1 MTSYNVN
8 VSIKLCLDAGK
19 DFFLCNF
26 GDRIIRGFKKP
37 KRTLSGRRERK
48 KHGSTGQD
56 QWAIASIV
64 DTSYKS
70 FFGDIAKLF
79 LHGI

>member
-26 GDRIIRGFKKP
+26 GGRIISGFKKP
-37 KRTLSGRRERK
+37 KRTEANPPRK
-48 KHGSTGQD
+48 KDGSTGQG
-56 QWAIASIV
+56 Q
-64 DTSYKS
+64 
-70 FFGDIAKLF
+70 
-79 LHGI
+79 